1 MVVNAESGI
10 RNPEPGTRNPEP
22 GILIEAEGVSK
33 VYALYDKPIHRLVE
47 ALWPRVRRHRD
58 FHALKKVSFTLKRGE
73 NIGIIGKNGSGKSTL
88 LKILTGVLEPS
99 EGRADVRG
107 RVSALLEL
115 GAGFNPELTG
125 RENVYFNGMIHG
137 RSKEEVDATLEAVL
151 EFADIGGFIDQPVK
165 TYSSGMFARLAFA
178 VAVSDEPDILIVDEA
193 LSVGDI
199 AFQYKCF
206 KRMQEM
212 QERGVTILY
221 VTHSMQQV
229 LDHCD
234 RAILLE
240 YGEVV
245 ADSYDTQGVVAEYEK
260 RMRNVPAK
268 PAGERSRAQTFDA
281 DSLDLGANREL
292 GEKRFGSHRA
302 VIHRVTA
309 AHDRNATEDDPLLH
323 SGREL
328 YLQFEIYA
336 FERIPEVV
344 LGVSV
349 RSRESA
355 DIWGDNNL
363 DAGVPLVLEEGL
375 NRIIYRF
382 ALNINEGAYLLF
394 CGLATFETGNREELD
409 QRWPVKQIE
418 IVTARK
424 GVGMLFSPID
434 IIKD

>member
-1 MVVNAESGI
+1 MVRGREQPRG
-10 RNPEPGTRNPEP
+10 P

-33 VYALYDKPIHRLVE
+33 VYALYDKPIHRLAE

-88 LKILTGVLEPS
+88 LKILTGVLEPT

-137 RSKEEVDATLEAVL
+137 HSKEEVDATLEAVL
-151 EFADIGGFIDQPVK
+151 AFADIGAFIDQPVK

-178 VAVSDEPDILIVDEA
+178 VAISDEPDILIIDEA

-206 KRMQEM
+206 RKMQEM

-221 VTHSMQQV
+221 VTHSMQQI

-240 YGEVV
+240 HGEVV
-245 ADSYDTQGVVAEYEK
+245 MDSYDTQGVVAEYEK
-260 RMRNVPAK
+260 RMRNVPAR
-268 PAGERSRAQTFDA
+268 PAGERSGAKAFDTA
-281 DSLDLGANREL
+281 LLDLGANREL

-302 VIHRVTA
+302 VIHRVTVS
-309 AHDRNATEDDPLLH
+309 HDRNAAEDDMLLR

-328 YLQFEIYA
+328 YLRFEIYA
-336 FERIPEVV
+336 FERIPEVA
-344 LGVSV
+344 LGVSI
-349 RSRESA
+349 RSRETA

-363 DAGVPLVLEEGL
+363 DAGVPVTLEAGL
-375 NRIIYRF
+375 NRITYRF
-382 ALNINEGAYLLF
+382 VLNINEGSYLLF
-394 CGLATFETGNREELD
+394 CGLATFEAGTREELD

-424 GVGMLFSPID
+424 GVGMLFSPIE